1 MARITYKTP
10 TLMKIKYHRKTLT
23 DSGIYSTYVRL
34 LDVEPEYA
42 STVWLQIT
50 VFDLSELGLG
60 LLYSIVP
67 VEWQPYAID
76 FTFETPSVEEM
87 LQGIWA
93 KFKPV
98 AFEKLYIWMTDFRE
112 YIIENIKPE
121 FQASLMTLTA
131 EKAIY
136 GVTPYGRGVYDPVVA
151 REFLRSTFQKL
162 RLMRTPDMSWK
173 EMLDHIADLL
183 EMIGVT
189 DEITYN
195 RLMLMF
201 SAQRESFVLGLSLLG
216 YSKLSEKE
224 GDYAKIPFMDARG
237 NIYTVKFKT
246 LDHLQMGFIL
256 GITPLGYGLL
266 LPKESIYNLPEGKK
280 NPTFLKVLDQKV
292 RGIIGR
298 LTLSTW
304 AYTNYHKPE
313 EMRDVHRS
321 DKANQYALLQTLRRH
336 IEEWVRNKLPVGV
349 VDAVTVRAYQNAVL
363 QLITWKAKRHRWGF
377 LGWEAMTD
385 EQFKDWW
392 LQYWERQ
399 GLNKTILQSLYE
411 GVEPWLKATREYKLQ
426 IGKKIKQTRQRLVL
440 V

>member
-1 MARITYKTP
+1 
-10 TLMKIKYHRKTLT
+10 MKIKYHRKTLT
-23 DSGIYSTYVRL
+23 DSAIYSTYVRL

-42 STVWLQIT
+42 STVWLQIS

-67 VEWQPYAID
+67 TEWQPYAID

-98 AFEKLYIWMTDFRE
+98 DFEKLYIWMTNFRE
-112 YIIENIKPE
+112 YIMENIKPE

-173 EMLDHIADLL
+173 EMLDHISEFLG
-183 EMIGVT
+183 MIGVT

-195 RLMLMF
+195 RLMLLF
-201 SAQRESFVLGLSLLG
+201 SAQRESMVLGLSLLG

-237 NIYTVKFKT
+237 NIWEVKFKT

-256 GITPLGYGLL
+256 GVTPLGYGVL

-292 RGIIGR
+292 RGMIGR
-298 LTLSTW
+298 LTLTTW

-336 IEEWVRNKLPVGV
+336 VEDWVRNKLPVGM

-363 QLITWKAKRHRWGF
+363 QLITWKAKRHKWGF

-392 LQYWERQ
+392 LQHWERQ

-426 IGKKIKQTRQRLVL
+426 IGKKIKQIRQRLAL

>member
-1 MARITYKTP
+1 
-10 TLMKIKYHRKTLT
+10 
-23 DSGIYSTYVRL
+23 
-34 LDVEPEYA
+34 
-42 STVWLQIT
+42 
-50 VFDLSELGLG
+50 
-60 LLYSIVP
+60 VP

-112 YIIENIKPE
+112 YIMENIKPE
-121 FQASLMTLTA
+121 FQASLITLTA

-162 RLMRTPDMSWK
+162 RLMRMPDMSWR
-173 EMLDHIADLL
+173 EMLDHISEFLG
-183 EMIGVT
+183 MIGVT

-195 RLMLMF
+195 RLMLLF
-201 SAQRESFVLGLSLLG
+201 SAQREGFVLGLSLLG

-237 NIYTVKFKT
+237 NIWEVRFKA

-256 GITPLGYGLL
+256 GITPLGYGVL

-292 RGIIGR
+292 RGMIGR
-298 LTLSTW
+298 LTLTTW

-313 EMRDVHRS
+313 EMRDTHRS

-336 IEEWVRNKLPVGV
+336 VEDWVRNKLPVGV

-392 LQYWERQ
+392 LRHWERQ

-426 IGKKIKQTRQRLVL
+426 IGKRIKQIRQRLAL